1 MSESRRPSFEDF
13 EVLQQLMAEM
23 ARTNPAVRAAMSQ
36 TGSGGM
42 AGPRVSPDE
51 WPAMVAALRTLPD
64 DAGQLA
70 INQALGRWYGPGEQG
85 V

>member
-1 MSESRRPSFEDF
+1 MTASRRPSFDDF

-23 ARTNPAVRAAMSQ
+23 ARTNPTVRAVMSQ

-42 AGPRVSPDE
+42 ASPGVSPDE
-51 WPAMVAALRTLPD
+51 WPAMVAALRALPD

-70 INQALGRWYGPGEQG
+70 INQALARWYGPGEQG